1 MYRIELGPDDIGV
14 FRSIE
19 EMATAIK
26 TGVLTPKARIFHSAS
41 DKWLPI
47 EFHPH
52 YKKAREMAAGGV
64 PPAPAPNPC
73 ARAGAPRAAGDAHAD
88 PCACAHR
95 RPAAHRYLDA

>member
-1 MYRIELGPDDIGV
+1 MGNAVLARRCTATVYDRDVQNPAPGCSTVFAVPLGQGGTSMYRIELGPDDIGV

-52 YKKAREMAAGGV
+52 YKKAREMAAG
-64 PPAPAPNPC
+64 
-73 ARAGAPRAAGDAHAD
+73 
-88 PCACAHR
+88 
-95 RPAAHRYLDA
+95 